1 MLLYKDFIFH
11 TTEKYQLE
19 ASLYQPTG
27 TPLNQTIIYLHGGGL
42 IWGSRF
48 DLPEEYIQL
57 FLSAGYHFLT
67 LDYPLAPE
75 VELPEIEAAIQ
86 TGINWFLN
94 QANQSLELKSNE
106 FILFGR
112 SAGAYLG
119 FLYQKN
125 VLAVQPKKFISF
137 YGYHSINEAF
147 YLRPSSFYLR
157 YPKISEETKKALIQT
172 KPLVSGPLETRY
184 AIYMYARQT
193 GRWIDLILQHQQNY
207 SNYSLT
213 NEELKM
219 LPPTFIAQSTA
230 DQDVPYSIGAYLN
243 QHILNKE
250 FITIE
255 GLAHDFDKDPNLKEA
270 QMTYQK
276 LIEWLSKD

>member
-94 QANQSLELKSNE
+94 PANQSLELKSNE

-125 VLAVQPKKFISF
+125 ALAVQPKK
-137 YGYHSINEAF
+137 
-147 YLRPSSFYLR
+147 
-157 YPKISEETKKALIQT
+157 
-172 KPLVSGPLETRY
+172 
-184 AIYMYARQT
+184 
-193 GRWIDLILQHQQNY
+193 
-207 SNYSLT
+207 
-213 NEELKM
+213 
-219 LPPTFIAQSTA
+219 
-230 DQDVPYSIGAYLN
+230 
-243 QHILNKE
+243 
-250 FITIE
+250 
-255 GLAHDFDKDPNLKEA
+255 
-270 QMTYQK
+270 
-276 LIEWLSKD
+276 